1 MEVVK
6 IKHFGY
12 ERRYI
17 IMKYIIRIIQVSTL
31 LGGAEFM
38 LMLLF
43 GDLTESVKPIVL
55 GAVSISLIISAVL
68 DIIDRR
74 LASKKMG
81 YLVFYPDILMNLS
94 GNIS

>member
-1 MEVVK
+1 
-6 IKHFGY
+6 
-12 ERRYI
+12 
-17 IMKYIIRIIQVSTL
+17 MKYIIRIIQVSTL

-74 LASKKMG
+74 LASKKNG
-81 YLVFYPDILMNLS
+81 VSSVLS
-94 GNIS
+94 GYFNEFIRKY

>member
-74 LASKKMG
+74 LASKKNG
-81 YLVFYPDILMNLS
+81 VSSVLS
-94 GNIS
+94 

>member
-1 MEVVK
+1 MASDRLEVVK

-74 LASKKMG
+74 LASKKNG
-81 YLVFYPDILMNLS
+81 VSSVLS
-94 GNIS
+94 